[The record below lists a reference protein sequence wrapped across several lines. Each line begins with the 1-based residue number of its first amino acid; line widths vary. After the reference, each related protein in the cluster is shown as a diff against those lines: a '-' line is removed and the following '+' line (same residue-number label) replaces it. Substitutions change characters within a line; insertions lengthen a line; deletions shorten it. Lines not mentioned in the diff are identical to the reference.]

1 MPAYIVE
8 VFIVIYIIVITLGF
22 IQIPPLSLLPTNLT
36 TEETA
41 DHLHNAKL
49 CGLTAVSIIGVQAII
64 AVAALYGTSA
74 FPIAAVFVAFTLV
87 CHHSIIHRRSTFE
100 GETCSCAPFQCK
112 DISNHET
119 WVVAALVAAAV
130 SGFGV

>member
-1 MPAYIVE
+1 MVE
-8 VFIVIYIIVITLGF
+8 LFIVIYIIVMALGF
-22 IQIPPLSLLPTNLT
+22 LQTPPLSLLPTNAT
-36 TEETA
+36 PEE
-41 DHLHNAKL
+41 DHNAKL
-49 CGLTAVSIIGVQAII
+49 YGLTAVSIIGVQA
-64 AVAALYGTSA
+64 AVAVATLCGTSA

-87 CHHSIIHRRSTFE
+87 CHHSIIHRRSKFE